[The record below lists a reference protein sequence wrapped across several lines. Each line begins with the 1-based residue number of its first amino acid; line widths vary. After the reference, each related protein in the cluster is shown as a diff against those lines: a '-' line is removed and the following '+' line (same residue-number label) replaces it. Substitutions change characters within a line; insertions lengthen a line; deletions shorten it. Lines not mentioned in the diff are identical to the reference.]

1 MFEKLSLM
9 TIPSMF
15 DFLVS
20 LYCFQLFRYY
30 KALEDGKKVG
40 ILKNVWV
47 GVGMGT
53 TFGLMFCNYALA
65 FYVGTN
71 FVADGDIEPKTLL
84 TVFFSI
90 MMGSMALGQAS
101 QQFAVVGTAQGA
113 AADIFEVIDRVSIY
127 FRFRMTTLYS
137 TPVGDLR

>member
-1 MFEKLSLM
+1 
-9 TIPSMF
+9 MF
-15 DFLVS
+15 DFFFLFIF
-20 LYCFQLFRYY
+20 FQLFRYY
-30 KALEDGKKVG
+30 KALEEGKKVG

-90 MMGSMALGQAS
+90 MMGSMALGRAS

-127 FRFRMTTLYS
+127 FRL
-137 TPVGDLR
+137 